1 MAEYYIVFALTT
13 AIFALID
20 IFMPVLREARDFGVK
35 NVLTEN
41 PKLSCFV
48 YLCITAIIA
57 PLVALPVLVPS
68 MNVRF
73 RASLANMVNEQ
84 EEI

>member
-20 IFMPVLREARDFGVK
+20 IFMPVLREARDFGV
-35 NVLTEN
+35 
-41 PKLSCFV
+41 
-48 YLCITAIIA
+48 
-57 PLVALPVLVPS
+57 
-68 MNVRF
+68 
-73 RASLANMVNEQ
+73 LANMVNEQ